1 MEAAR
6 GTLDSDAGS
15 RPETAF
21 DVEQLF
27 DLVRRHAL
35 LIVMSTLLAMTLA
48 AVFVLLQKPVYRATA
63 ELLVA
68 PQTLQVVGRDI
79 VRTDSSTSLEL
90 ANVDS
95 QALVILSTSV
105 LRQVADKLGLAVF
118 PEFQPHVGL
127 VAWLTGSPSLSESQ
141 RESGVLDLLK
151 QSVVIHRVDNA
162 LVFQITVSSP
172 DAARAAEI
180 ANALAAAYL
189 QETAL
194 ERVEA
199 VKRANGSIIAQVSG
213 LRDQLDVAE
222 AAVERYRSENGLIRS
237 SDSGLVVTQQ
247 LNAITTQ
254 IDAAGAEVSR
264 LAARKEQV
272 AKIGP
277 EALLTDIV
285 PDVLNSSTLIALR
298 AQYAQIAREA
308 ASQSR
313 TLLPQ
318 HPHMLELRAELD
330 EGQKQLQAELTR
342 IRASVADSYAQAVNN
357 LKKLQARAKDL
368 TSTKVASSEAET
380 KLRQLDS
387 EAEAI
392 RAVLNASL
400 NRARELDQQ
409 GRIETNN
416 SHVLTQATAPVRPSN
431 PPLPIVLAAAALFGT
446 CVGIGI
452 AYLMDV
458 LSRRSRSPR
467 MTVREAARL
476 LGVDTVVS
484 LPALGR
490 FGRNRQA
497 SEDLRALLD
506 PVAFDLRASLRHR
519 LPALVVVAAARG
531 AGRMQGVAEHI
542 GQGLADLGEEVLLCD
557 GWTAPDDLEAIRIE
571 ARGPAASA
579 KRRSATR
586 DMRPEFIVT
595 AVDLGQPASA
605 RPATVSADAVV
616 LAVDLAR
623 VSPDALLAAARLAD
637 PSRRRIVALLALNA
651 PAGVRRSQ
659 AQGSMV
665 ETVA

>member
-1 MEAAR
+1 MEPAQR
-6 GTLDSDAGS
+6 TLDSDAGGIS
-15 RPETAF
+15 GSAF

-35 LIVMSTLLAMTLA
+35 LIVMSAVLSITSA

-105 LRQVADKLGLAVF
+105 LRQVADKLKLEVF
-118 PEFQPHVGL
+118 PEFQPHVGV
-127 VAWLTGSPSLSESQ
+127 VAWLIGDSPLSESQ
-141 RESGVLDLLK
+141 RENGVLDLLK

-172 DAARAAEI
+172 NAARAAEI

-194 ERVEA
+194 ERVDA
-199 VKRANGSIIAQVSG
+199 VKRANVSIIAQVSG
-213 LRDQLDVAE
+213 LRDQLDAAE
-222 AAVERYRSENGLIRS
+222 SAVERYRSENGLIRS

-247 LNAITTQ
+247 LNAITMQ

-285 PDVLNSSTLIALR
+285 PDVLNSSTLTALR

-342 IRASVADSYAQAVNN
+342 IRASVSDSYAQAVNN

-431 PPLPIVLAAAALFGT
+431 PPLIVVLAAAALFGI
-446 CVGIGI
+446 CAGIGI
-452 AYLMDV
+452 AYLV
-458 LSRRSRSPR
+458 EWASRRGRISG
-467 MTVREAARL
+467 MTAREAARI

-484 LPALGR
+484 LPGPGR
-490 FGRNRQA
+490 FGRNPPA
-497 SEDLRALLD
+497 TEDMRALLD
-506 PVAFDLRASLRHR
+506 PIAFDLRAGLRHH
-519 LPALVVVAAARG
+519 LPR
-531 AGRMQGVAEHI
+531 
-542 GQGLADLGEEVLLCD
+542 
-557 GWTAPDDLEAIRIE
+557 WW
-571 ARGPAASA
+571 
-579 KRRSATR
+579 
-586 DMRPEFIVT
+586 
-595 AVDLGQPASA
+595 
-605 RPATVSADAVV
+605 
-616 LAVDLAR
+616 
-623 VSPDALLAAARLAD
+623 
-637 PSRRRIVALLALNA
+637 
-651 PAGVRRSQ
+651 
-659 AQGSMV
+659 
-665 ETVA
+665 